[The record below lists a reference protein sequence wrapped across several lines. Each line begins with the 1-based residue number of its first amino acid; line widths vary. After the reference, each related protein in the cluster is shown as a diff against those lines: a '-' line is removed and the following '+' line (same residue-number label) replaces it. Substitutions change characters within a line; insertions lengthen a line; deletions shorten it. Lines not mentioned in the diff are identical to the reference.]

1 MIERFNIFNAPL
13 YEIKQA
19 LAELKSEDD
28 IDNRDRTVLIEDTL
42 DIESFVPHIYNP
54 ESLRAVFWKP
64 KNYPITIMTSNLVDG
79 WHTLGYVL
87 NQIKGFEMI
96 EISLEED
103 FRLFNYN
110 HERLVRV
117 MWDYKW
123 DFFEKGKPFPFENI
137 NQYKTRLK
145 KKRLTA
151 DMIIEYVKF
160 FGYNISDPDF
170 FQTNIDAIYY
180 TLYKT

>member
-1 MIERFNIFNAPL
+1 MIERFIIFNAPL
-13 YEIKQA
+13 CEIKRV
-19 LAELKSEDD
+19 LEELISEKN
-28 IDNRDRTVLIEDTL
+28 IDNRSRNVLMEATL
-42 DIESFVPHIYNP
+42 DLEPFVQPIYNP
-54 ESLRAVFWKP
+54 KFLRAVFWKP

-79 WHTLGYVL
+79 WYTLGYVL

-96 EISLEED
+96 GVSLEDD
-103 FRLFNYN
+103 FRSFNYN
-110 HERLVRV
+110 HERIVRV
-117 MWDYKW
+117 MRDSKW

-170 FQTNIDAIYY
+170 FQTDIDAIYY